1 MSAVNEQPITRADVE
16 WVEHRMESLDIK
28 SDQFGL
34 ETIEQEE
41 YDYLDAWL
49 DGYTE
54 SPTRLRQFKAK
65 AVAK

>member
-1 MSAVNEQPITRADVE
+1 MSTVNEQPITRADID
-16 WVEHRMESLDIK
+16 WVTDRIEALDIK

-34 ETIEQEE
+34 ETMEQEE

-54 SPTRLRQFKAK
+54 SPTRVRQFKAK
-65 AVAK
+65 ADAK

>member
-1 MSAVNEQPITRADVE
+1 MSTVNEQPVTREDVD
-16 WVEHRMESLDIK
+16 WVNARIEALDIK

-34 ETIEQEE
+34 ETVEQEE

-54 SPTRLRQFKAK
+54 SPTRVRQFKAK

>member
-1 MSAVNEQPITRADVE
+1 MSTVNEQPIHRDDVE
-16 WVEHRMESLDIK
+16 WVEARLEALDIK

-34 ETIEQEE
+34 ETVEQEE

-54 SPTRLRQFKAK
+54 SPTRVRQFKAK

>member
-1 MSAVNEQPITRADVE
+1 MSSVNEQPVTREDVD
-16 WVEHRMESLDIK
+16 WVNARIEALDIK

-34 ETIEQEE
+34 EAVEQEE

-54 SPTRLRQFKAK
+54 SPTRVRQLKAK